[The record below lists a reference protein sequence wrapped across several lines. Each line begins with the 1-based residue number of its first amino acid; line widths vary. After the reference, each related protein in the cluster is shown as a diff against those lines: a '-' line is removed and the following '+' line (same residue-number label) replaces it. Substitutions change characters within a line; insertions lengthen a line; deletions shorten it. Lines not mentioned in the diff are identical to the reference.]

1 MWLPSPTDDPMGSA
15 YIPGLKVNPATELV
29 LERRLPLKGVVT
41 VKQGQT
47 VKHDDVV
54 ARTELPGN
62 VEMVN
67 VANKLGLEPSEVPGA
82 MFKKVG
88 ETLEKGQVMAQNRG
102 FFGFFKGSLE
112 SPISGTVEEISEITG
127 QVILRRPPIPVEVK
141 AYVDGVVEE
150 VLPDEGVRIR
160 TFGAHVQGIFGIGGE
175 TSGELVLVSSGPDQE
190 LQASQLTEAH
200 RGKVVVGGSLVSNEF
215 LQAARL
221 KGVAGVIVGGI
232 HDRDLRDFLGYDL
245 GVAITGSEQL
255 GLTLVIT
262 EGFGPIRMADRTWK
276 LLGQNVGRRASLSG
290 ATQIRAGVIRPEVFI
305 PATRPEQASVEEE
318 SNLGLDV
325 GASVRLIRQ
334 PHFGAL
340 CKVVEL
346 PVSLTI
352 IPTEAHV
359 RVAVVQLESGEKLTV
374 PRANLELIES

>member
-1 MWLPSPTDDPMGSA
+1 MGSA
-15 YIPGLKVNPATELV
+15 YIPGLKVNPATVLV
-29 LERRLPLKGVVT
+29 LERRLPLKGEVT
-41 VKQGQT
+41 VKAGDQVRFDQ
-47 VKHDDVV
+47 VV

-82 MFKKVG
+82 MHKKVG
-88 ETLEKGQVMAQNRG
+88 EHLEKGQLMAQNRG

-112 SPISGTVEEISEITG
+112 SPISGKLEEISEITG

-150 VLPDEGVRIR
+150 VLPEEGVRIR

-175 TSGELVLVSSGPDQE
+175 TSGELVIVSAGPDQE
-190 LQASQLTEAH
+190 LAASQVTESH
-200 RGKVVVGGSLVSNEF
+200 RGKVLVGGSLVSNEF
-215 LQAARL
+215 LQACRAR
-221 KGVAGVIVGGI
+221 GVAGVIVGGI

-276 LLGQNVGRRASLSG
+276 LLGDNAGRRASLSG

-305 PATRPEQASVEEE
+305 PSEPREVAAGDSSP
-318 SNLGLDV
+318 GLEP
-325 GASVRLIRQ
+325 GAAVRLIRQ

-346 PVSLTI
+346 PVSLTA

>member
-1 MWLPSPTDDPMGSA
+1 MGSA

-29 LERRLPLKGVVT
+29 LERRLPLKGQVT
-41 VKQGQT
+41 VKQGDKVTYDQ
-47 VKHDDVV
+47 VV

-67 VANKLGLEPSEVPGA
+67 VANKLGLEPAEVPRA
-82 MFKKVG
+82 MFKKAG
-88 ETLEKGQVMAQNRG
+88 ESLEKGEIMAQNRG

-112 SPISGTVEEISEITG
+112 SPISGKVEEISEITG

-141 AYVDGVVEE
+141 AYVDGEVVE
-150 VLPDEGVRIR
+150 VLPEEGVRIR

-175 TSGELVLVSSGPDQE
+175 TSGELEVLSSGPDQE
-190 LQASQLTEAH
+190 LQVSQLSEAH
-200 RGKVVVGGSLVSNEF
+200 KGKVVVGGSLVTNDF
-215 LQAARL
+215 LQACR
-221 KGVAGVIVGGI
+221 KHGVAGVIVGGI

-262 EGFGPIRMADRTWK
+262 EGFGPIRMADRTWR
-276 LLGQNVGRRASLSG
+276 LLQENRGRRASLSG
-290 ATQIRAGVIRPEVFI
+290 ATQIRAGVIRPEVLI
-305 PATRPEQASVEEE
+305 PHPEERATTADA
-318 SNLGLDV
+318 NLGLDV
-325 GASVRLIRQ
+325 GAAVRLIRQ

-346 PVSLTI
+346 PVALTV

-359 RVAVVQLESGEKLTV
+359 RVAVVQLENGEKLTV

>member
-1 MWLPSPTDDPMGSA
+1 MGSA

-29 LERRLPLKGVVT
+29 LERRLPLKGEVT
-41 VKQGQT
+41 VKQGQKVT
-47 VKHDDVV
+47 YNEVV

-82 MFKKVG
+82 MFKKAG
-88 ETLEKGQVMAQNRG
+88 EPLEKGELMAQNRG
-102 FFGFFKGSLE
+102 FFGFFKGTLE
-112 SPISGTVEEISEITG
+112 SPISGKVEEISEITG
-127 QVILRRPPIPVEVK
+127 QVILRRPPIPVEVM

-150 VLPDEGVRIR
+150 VLPGEGVRLR

-175 TSGELVLVSSGPDQE
+175 TSGELVILSEGPDRE
-190 LQASQLTEAH
+190 LEASQLQEAH

-215 LQAARL
+215 LQACRSR
-221 KGVAGVIVGGI
+221 GVAGVIVGGI

-262 EGFGPIRMADRTWK
+262 EGFGPIRMAERTWR
-276 LLGQNVGRRASLSG
+276 LLGQNAGRRASLSG

-305 PATRPEQASVEEE
+305 PAERPQKASETEE
-318 SNLGLDV
+318 SNLGLEP
-325 GASVRLIRQ
+325 GAAVRLIRQ

-340 CKVVEL
+340 GKVVEL
-346 PVSLTI
+346 PVSLTV

-359 RVAVVQLESGEKLTV
+359 RVAIIQLESGEKLTV